1 MNRIQKAFSSVQA
14 EPELKEK
21 TVELLHA
28 QAVRKTGTVN
38 RFRVYAAACA
48 ALVVLVAGIIFYGV
62 YTTPV
67 SYISIDVNPS
77 VELELNLFD
86 RVIAWNGYNDD
97 GEVIAQEVDL
107 YNMPYTEAVD
117 ALLQDSQMEQC
128 LAKEGAKL
136 MFTVSSD
143 KEEELTAGIE
153 NCQGYIL
160 HHGTCTSA
168 GTEEVH
174 DAHEL
179 GLSMG
184 RYRMYVKLQQA
195 GVEITPEEC
204 QNLTMRELMDLL
216 ENAPDSSTEE
226 TTSNSS
232 ESSLSSS
239 SASSDSSSHH
249 GEENGHGSGTGN
261 GNGTGTGNG
270 NGYQW
275 GKHSSSGHE

>member
-1 MNRIQKAFSSVQA
+1 MNRIQKAFAPVRA
-14 EPELKEK
+14 ETELKEK
-21 TVELLHA
+21 TVEFLHA
-28 QAVRKTGTVN
+28 QAARKTSASN

-48 ALVVLVAGIIFYGV
+48 ALVVLVAGMVFYSV

-97 GEVIAQEVDL
+97 GEAIAQEVDL

-128 LAKEGAKL
+128 LAQEGARL
-136 MFTVSSD
+136 VFTVSSD
-143 KEEELTAGIE
+143 KEEELRAGIE

-174 DAHEL
+174 HAHEL

-184 RYRMYVKLQQA
+184 RYQLYMELQQA
-195 GVEITPEEC
+195 GVEITPEQC
-204 QNLTMRELMDLL
+204 QSLTMRELMELL
-216 ENAPDSSTEE
+216 KNAPASGTEGATGSS
-226 TTSNSS
+226 SG
-232 ESSLSSS
+232 SSLSSS
-239 SASSDSSSHH
+239 SASSHH
-249 GEENGHGSGTGN
+249 AEGNGHGSGTGN
-261 GNGTGTGNG
+261 GEGH
-270 NGYQW
+270 QW

>member
-1 MNRIQKAFSSVQA
+1 MNRIQKAFAPVRA
-14 EPELKEK
+14 ETELKEK
-21 TVELLHA
+21 TVEFLHA
-28 QAVRKTGTVN
+28 QAARKTRTAN
-38 RFRVYAAACA
+38 RFRMYAAACA
-48 ALVVLVAGIIFYGV
+48 ALVVLVAGIVFYSV

-97 GEVIAQEVDL
+97 GEAIAQKVDL

-117 ALLQDSQMEQC
+117 ALLRDSQMEQC
-128 LAKEGAKL
+128 LAQEGAKL
-136 MFTVSSD
+136 VFTVSSD

-153 NCQGYIL
+153 NCQGYLL

-168 GTEEVH
+168 DTEEVH

-184 RYRMYVKLQQA
+184 RYRMYVELQQA
-195 GVEITPEEC
+195 GVAITPEEC

-216 ENAPDSSTEE
+216 KGASSSETEE
-226 TTSNSS
+226 SAASS
-232 ESSLSSS
+232 SGSS
-239 SASSDSSSHH
+239 SASASSGSSAHH
-249 GEENGHGSGTGN
+249 GEGSGSGTGN
-261 GNGTGTGNG
+261 GH
-270 NGYQW
+270 QW
-275 GKHSSSGHE
+275 GNHSSSGHE

>member
-1 MNRIQKAFSSVQA
+1 MNRIQKAFSPVQA
-14 EPELKEK
+14 ETELKEK
-21 TVELLHA
+21 TVEFLHI
-28 QAVRKTGTVN
+28 QAARKSGAAK

-77 VELELNLFD
+77 VELKLNLFD

-97 GEVIAQEVDL
+97 GEAIAQGLDL
-107 YNMPYTEAVD
+107 YNMPYTQAVD
-117 ALLQDSQMEQC
+117 TLLQDHQMEQC
-128 LAKEGAKL
+128 LAKEGAQL
-136 MFTVSSD
+136 VFTVSSD

-153 NCQGYIL
+153 SCQGYIL

-174 DAHEL
+174 EAHEL

-184 RYRMYVKLQQA
+184 RYRVYLELQQA
-195 GVEITPEEC
+195 GIKITPEEC

-216 ENAPDSSTEE
+216 EEAP
-226 TTSNSS
+226 
-232 ESSLSSS
+232 SSS
-239 SASSDSSSHH
+239 NGESAASSSDSTASSSTMSGSSHH
-249 GEENGHGSGTGN
+249 GEENGHGNGTGN
-261 GNGTGTGNG
+261 GD
-270 NGYQW
+270 GYQW